1 MSFSGGLF
9 SGGVLNGTEQ
19 ARVYSPRRG
28 SIPWLESLTEW
39 RSGSYFWVSGFDPA
53 TGDCWDYKVHWDQLP
68 YAKPQEVVDY
78 LAFNAYGGMRYTA
91 AESLSD
97 LGASWQ
103 RLTGLDEQLPTVPR
117 YITIDLVNGK
127 FSFTYPGIY
136 SVAITGF
143 LSHDAL
149 TAKQTTGLRIY
160 DATDGASFVSRVLIS
175 SNGSVG
181 TKIGNVFLIE
191 ISSDEVGNEFSIE
204 LGGGDSY
211 STVVLDTFEMTIVS
225 ASEFMGELPE

>member
-1 MSFSGGLF
+1 MPFSAGLF
-9 SGGVLNGTEQ
+9 SAGTFSGTDQ

-68 YAKPQEVVDY
+68 YAKPQEVIDY

-91 AESLSD
+91 AEALSD
-97 LGASWQ
+97 LGATWQ
-103 RLTGLDEQLPTVPR
+103 RLTGLDQQLPTVPR

-127 FSFTYPGIY
+127 FSFSYPGIY

-143 LSHDAL
+143 LSHDTL

-160 DATDGASFVSRVLIS
+160 DVTDDTPAFSRTLVS

-181 TKIGNVFLIE
+181 TQIGNVFLIE
-191 ISSDEVGNEFSIE
+191 ISSEEVGNEFAVE

-211 STVVLDTFEMTIVS
+211 STVTLDTFEITIVS
-225 ASEFMGELPE
+225 AGEFAGDLP